1 MPPAGIGLSHRKP
14 YIHRGSGCIS
24 RCATKTD
31 PSMPSVCKWPSTQH
45 STFRQQLST
54 ETSHSKPSR
63 SVPSYALLSRTS
75 PASDRLQAGD
85 GYTSSLWPNVHAAH
99 QPQLPT
105 TLRDSTLVS
114 HILDDFDGA
123 AEKATSSSAA
133 ALTTCQSAQRIHPAL
148 DCSRSFDGETQQCTL
163 PTLKSPSSFK
173 DDSPGVTSIK
183 VALVNAR
190 SIANIGVDSPPV
202 FVKINLVPTTKKI
215 ELNYYG
221 LLHGSSRCHGI
232 LRSLAWASELY
243 YTIHRCKV

>member
-1 MPPAGIGLSHRKP
+1 
-14 YIHRGSGCIS
+14 
-24 RCATKTD
+24 
-31 PSMPSVCKWPSTQH
+31 MPSVCKWPSTQH